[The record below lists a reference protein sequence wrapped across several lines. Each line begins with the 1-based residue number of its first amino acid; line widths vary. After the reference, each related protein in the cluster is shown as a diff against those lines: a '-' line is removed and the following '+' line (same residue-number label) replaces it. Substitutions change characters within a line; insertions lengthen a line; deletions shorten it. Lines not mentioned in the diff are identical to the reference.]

1 MMVKRAAI
9 VGIAMLMLAACDTGS
24 SGSENTEDGAASES
38 GLSEG
43 GSANIESQLANAY
56 NSLAQGNLA
65 EAADLARSII
75 LVNPNKPE
83 VYLLLARAEARLKN
97 TGNATDALSM
107 ALDKGFHD
115 PRGAINHP
123 DFDQIRNDEQFIALS
138 RKYAAKASPSKAAA
152 SKSPPSQNRSTITS
166 GDVSITEDENGR
178 SRIRAGDIVIED

>member
-1 MMVKRAAI
+1 MTRKNALFAGAAI
-9 VGIAMLMLAACDTGS
+9 LTLAACGSNLSSSKNTHDEAASAAGPIEGS
-24 SGSENTEDGAASES
+24 SG
-38 GLSEG
+38 
-43 GSANIESQLANAY
+43 NIESRLADAY
-56 NSLAQGNLA
+56 NSLSQGNLA

-97 TGNATDALSM
+97 TGNATDALST
-107 ALDKGFHD
+107 ALNKGFHD

-138 RKYAAKASPSKAAA
+138 RKYAAKASSSKASA
-152 SKSPPSQNRSTITS
+152 SKSPRSQNRTTITS

-178 SRIRAGDIVIED
+178 SRIRAGDIIIED

>member
-1 MMVKRAAI
+1 MIFKRAAI
-9 VGIAMLMLAACDTGS
+9 VGTAMLMLVACDTGS
-24 SGSENTEDGAASES
+24 SSSKSTEDGAASES
-38 GLSEG
+38 GPTEG
-43 GSANIESQLANAY
+43 SFDNIESQLASAY
-56 NSLAQGNLA
+56 NSLSQGNLA

-97 TGNATDALSM
+97 TGNATDALST
-107 ALDKGFHD
+107 ALNKGFHD

-138 RKYAAKASPSKAAA
+138 RKYASKTSPSKASA
-152 SKSPPSQNRSTITS
+152 SKSPRPQNRSTITS

-178 SRIRAGDIVIED
+178 SRIRAGDIIIED

>member
-1 MMVKRAAI
+1 MIFKRAAI

-24 SGSENTEDGAASES
+24 SSSENTKDGTASES
-38 GLSEG
+38 GSTEG
-43 GSANIESQLANAY
+43 SSDNIESQLANAY

-83 VYLLLARAEARLKN
+83 VYLLLARTEARLKN
-97 TGNATDALSM
+97 TGNATDALST

-138 RKYAAKASPSKAAA
+138 RKYASKTSPSKASA
-152 SKSPPSQNRSTITS
+152 SKSPRPQNRTTITS

-178 SRIRAGDIVIED
+178 SRIRAGDIIIEE

>member
-1 MMVKRAAI
+1 MICKNAI
-9 VGIAMLMLAACDTGS
+9 FSGVALLTLAACSPNSPSSENSGDAAAPTSATTEGS
-24 SGSENTEDGAASES
+24 SG
-38 GLSEG
+38 
-43 GSANIESQLANAY
+43 NIEGRLADAY
-56 NSLAQGNLA
+56 NSLSQGNLA

-97 TGNATDALSM
+97 TGNATEALST

-138 RKYAAKASPSKAAA
+138 RKYAEKASPSKASAP
-152 SKSPPSQNRSTITS
+152 KSPRPQNRSTITA

-178 SRIRAGDIVIED
+178 SRIRAGDVFIED

>member
-1 MMVKRAAI
+1 MLVKRTAV
-9 VGIAMLMLAACDTGS
+9 VGIAMLMLAACNTGS
-24 SGSENTEDGAASES
+24 SSSENTKDGAASES
-38 GLSEG
+38 GLNDGSSE
-43 GSANIESQLANAY
+43 SIESQLANAN
-56 NSLAQGNLA
+56 NSLAQGNLT

-97 TGNATDALSM
+97 TGNAIDALSK

-123 DFDQIRNDEQFIALS
+123 DFDQIRNDDQFIALS
-138 RKYAAKASPSKAAA
+138 RKYAGKASPAKASA

-166 GDVSITEDENGR
+166 GDVSITEYENGR
-178 SRIRAGDIVIED
+178 SRIRAGDIIIEE